1 MDPKTKKIII
11 EILKIFG
18 KAAFTGIAYGL
29 VARVWRL

>member
-11 EILKIFG
+11 KILKIFV
-18 KAAFTGIAYGL
+18 KAVFTGLAYSL